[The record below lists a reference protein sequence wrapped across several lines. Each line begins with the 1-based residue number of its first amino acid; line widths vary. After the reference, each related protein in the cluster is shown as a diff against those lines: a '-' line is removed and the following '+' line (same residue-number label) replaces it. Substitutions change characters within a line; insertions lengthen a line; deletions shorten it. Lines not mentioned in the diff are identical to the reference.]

1 MTVRKVLL
9 GGVAVLAIGLGT
21 AGCHGSTSSGSG
33 SGSQSGADELSSV
46 QTTLDAIDSEL
57 AGDGSP

>member
-1 MTVRKVLL
+1 MRKMFVTAAALL
-9 GGVAVLAIGLGT
+9 AVGLGA
-21 AGCHGSTSSGSG
+21 AGCHGDSTPSSGSP
-33 SGSQSGADELSSV
+33 SGADELSQV

>member
-1 MTVRKVLL
+1 MRARKA
-9 GGVAVLAIGLGT
+9 VALAMLAVAFGC
-21 AGCHGSTSSGSG
+21 AGCRQETAPV
-33 SGSQSGADELSSV
+33 QPQDELSQV